1 MRRLPRLGDVTGSI
15 GLELALVTPVIF
27 VLTGFVLGIGRIA
40 EADGRVEAAAR
51 DAARAASLA
60 SNAAGAETAADV
72 AGTATLLVDGLSCR
86 DSVVDVVAYADD
98 GPGPGVDRVTVLVRC
113 TASLGDVAVPGLPG
127 STRLEATFS
136 APLDPF
142 RSRG

>member
-1 MRRLPRLGDVTGSI
+1 MSRAASRGDAGSI
-15 GLELALVTPVIF
+15 GLELALVVPVMF

-60 SNAAGAETAADV
+60 SNAAGAENAAEV
-72 AGTATLLVDGLSCR
+72 AGQATLLVDGLSCR
-86 DSVVDVVAYADD
+86 DSRVRMLSYTDD
-98 GPGPGVDRVTVLVRC
+98 GPGPGVDRVTVRVEC

-127 STRLEATFS
+127 STVLDAEFT